1 MPTKS
6 ISVLVIAGTV
16 VNHRAECKERRLC
29 SDSQAEEGESIAV
42 QERTFAGYAQMH
54 DPTVDRV
61 FSERGVSGSKP
72 LTARLQG
79 AAHLA
84 ALQPGDGIKA
94 RF

>member
-1 MPTKS
+1 
-6 ISVLVIAGTV
+6 
-16 VNHRAECKERRLC
+16 
-29 SDSQAEEGESIAV
+29 
-42 QERTFAGYAQMH
+42 MH

-72 LTARLQG
+72 LTARLQA